1 MTTNN
6 RDDRFDRQASLVPR
20 ERLVDVTATVIGVG
34 AIGRQVAVQL
44 AALGVPRLTL
54 IDFDHVEL
62 SNVTTQGYFVDEIG
76 HAKVAAT
83 AQYIQRID
91 RNITVTVI
99 PDRYRAK
106 FDVGHAVFCCVD
118 RISTRETIWRTAG
131 QSAPFWGDARML
143 GEVMR
148 VLTATESYGRT
159 HYPTTLFRQAEAQ
172 VGACTSRGTIYT
184 AQIAAGLLLH
194 QFTRWLRGLP
204 TSPDQSLN
212 LLSGELSEV

>member
-1 MTTNN
+1 MNVS
-6 RDDRFDRQASLVPR
+6 REGRFDRQAALVPR
-20 ERLVDVTATVIGVG
+20 ERLNETHATVIGVG
-34 AIGRQVAVQL
+34 AIGRQVAIQL
-44 AALGVPRLTL
+44 AALGVPRMTL
-54 IDFDHVEL
+54 IDPDHVEL
-62 SNVTTQGYFVDEIG
+62 TNVTTQGYFADEVG

-83 AQYIQRID
+83 AQYVQRID
-91 RNITVTVI
+91 PDITVTVI

-106 FDVGHAVFCCVD
+106 FDIGNALFCCVD

-131 QSAPFWGDARML
+131 QQSPFWGDARML

-148 VLTATESYGRT
+148 VLTATESLGRT

-184 AQIAAGLLLH
+184 AQIAAGLVVH
-194 QFTRWLRGLP
+194 QFSRWLRGLP
-204 TSPDQSLN
+204 TSVDQSLN